1 MGAPYT
7 DCMTTETAPD
17 PVIHDWSDNLEEE
30 LVKEGMEPP
39 HAKAFSRA
47 FELGMMRVMSV
58 VSTKQ
63 DLAQLKLD
71 FQREIDRLERWLIL
85 IGGAAIG
92 MLIALVVR
100 AFS

>member
-1 MGAPYT
+1 
-7 DCMTTETAPD
+7 MTTETAPAPD

-30 LVKEGMEPP
+30 LVVAGMEPP
-39 HAKAFSRA
+39 QAKAYSRA
-47 FELGMMRVMSV
+47 FELGMMRVTSV